1 MTDFED
7 KLINLKEKINSK
19 KTKNL
24 IVENG
29 LKKLKTFYSIYF
41 CSKSH
46 FEDDGTQNYSVFNWL
61 IDILKRY

>member
-7 KLINLKEKINSK
+7 KLIKLKEKINSN

-29 LKKLKTFYSIYF
+29 LKKFKTFYSIYF

-46 FEDDGTQNYSVFNWL
+46 FEGDGTQN
-61 IDILKRY
+61 